1 MLTSEILTTARLTL
15 RPIRAEHKQAIIPL
29 ISEREVARNLLRVPH
44 PYLDHHFDEFLA
56 EMSGSDTDAV
66 FSIFI
71 QNEDR
76 LCGGIGLHL
85 APEHNRAELGYW
97 LGLPFWGHGYAT
109 EAARAVVEY
118 GFDKLK
124 LNRIFASHF
133 SGNDASGRVLQKLG
147 MKPEGRLIKHVL
159 RLGEYRDVLLYG
171 MVRNGINPAG

>member
-1 MLTSEILTTARLTL
+1 MITTAPLNTDRLVL
-15 RPIRAEHKQAIIPL
+15 RPLAAEHKPAVVPL
-29 ISEREVARNLLRVPH
+29 ISERQVARTLLRVPH
-44 PYLDHHFDEFLA
+44 PYLDHHFDEFIA
-56 EMSGSDTDAV
+56 KISASDTDAV

-71 QNEDR
+71 RDEER

-85 APEHNRAELGYW
+85 APEHRRAEVGYW
-97 LGLPFWGHGYAT
+97 LGVPFWGRGYAT
-109 EAARAVVEY
+109 EAARAVVAY
-118 GFDKLK
+118 GFDTLK

-171 MVRNGINPAG
+171 MVREH